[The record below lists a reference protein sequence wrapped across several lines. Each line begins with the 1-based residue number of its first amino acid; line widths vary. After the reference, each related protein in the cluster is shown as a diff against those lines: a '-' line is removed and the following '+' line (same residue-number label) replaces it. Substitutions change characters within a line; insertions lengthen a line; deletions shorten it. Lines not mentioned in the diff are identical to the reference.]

1 MISQLVQM
9 NSLTHAIVPSSLDFT
24 PSDISAE
31 TSGKIKVIIDETKKV
46 VIIIH
51 QNVVQYQRTT

>member
-1 MISQLVQM
+1 M

-24 PSDISAE
+24 PSDMSAE